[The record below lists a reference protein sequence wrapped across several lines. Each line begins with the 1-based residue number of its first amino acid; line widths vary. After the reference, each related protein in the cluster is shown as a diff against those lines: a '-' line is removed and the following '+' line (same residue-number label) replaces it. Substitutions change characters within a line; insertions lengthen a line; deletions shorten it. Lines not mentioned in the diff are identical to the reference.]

1 MSKRF
6 PRLSPPVPRCK
17 QCGDP
22 LRGVDLYLKR
32 NAPGVPINAKRC
44 SSCNDGRKET
54 KDAN

>member
-6 PRLSPPVPRCK
+6 PRLFLPVPRCN

-44 SSCNDGRKET
+44 SSCNDPRKE
-54 KDAN
+54 KKWQQ